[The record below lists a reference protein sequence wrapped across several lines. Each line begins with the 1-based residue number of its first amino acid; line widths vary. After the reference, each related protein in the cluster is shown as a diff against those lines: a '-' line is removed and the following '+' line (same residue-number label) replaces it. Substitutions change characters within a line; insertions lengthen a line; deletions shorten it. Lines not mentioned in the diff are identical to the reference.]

1 MIIHFCTP
9 ETSMVISLLKNPMR
23 CLTQAW
29 WLQMVTQAH
38 EGQATGT
45 DDNVQSSWTVILLI
59 YITGFLVA
67 FSGNTL

>member
-1 MIIHFCTP
+1 
-9 ETSMVISLLKNPMR
+9 MVIILLRMH

-29 WLQMVTQAH
+29 WLQMVTPAH

-45 DDNVQSSWTVILLI
+45 DDNVQSSWTVVLLI